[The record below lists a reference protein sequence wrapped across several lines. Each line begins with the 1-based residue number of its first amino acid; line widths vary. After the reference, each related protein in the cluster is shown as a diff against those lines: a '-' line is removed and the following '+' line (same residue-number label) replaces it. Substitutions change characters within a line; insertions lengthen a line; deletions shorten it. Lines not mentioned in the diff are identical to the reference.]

1 MVDANGVLVLLK
13 FLNQDFAKIIDF
25 SLVKTD
31 QSFDFIYENEPEGSS
46 FEPLTLEKIMDHS
59 INSLLRLM
67 YKTCKNQSQRIKDY
81 LVQYKAAVSKES
93 GLIDNIVDHEKTYY
107 KI

>member
-1 MVDANGVLVLLK
+1 MLLK

-31 QSFDFIYENEPEGSS
+31 QSFDFIYEKEPEGST
-46 FEPLTLEKIMDHS
+46 FEPLTLEKVMDHS

-81 LVQYKAAVSKES
+81 LVQYKAAVS
-93 GLIDNIVDHEKTYY
+93 LAMVLMIIVVDHEKTYY

>member
-1 MVDANGVLVLLK
+1 M
-13 FLNQDFAKIIDF
+13 
-25 SLVKTD
+25 VKTD
-31 QSFDFIYENEPEGSS
+31 QSFDFIYEKEPEGST
-46 FEPLTLEKIMDHS
+46 FEPLTLEKVMDHS

-81 LVQYKAAVSKES
+81 LVQYKAAVS
-93 GLIDNIVDHEKTYY
+93 LAMVLMIIVVDHEKTYY